1 MSTTFFTVDKLLRAF
16 ESAVAQGVDTVD
28 SFLEALTTESRP
40 LEDWCYEGS
49 NRMKTEMVHRLRA
62 RAGRDDGQAQLLLAI
77 MHSHPHG
84 HDCDFEEAARLFML
98 AAGQGATKAQFWHGL
113 FHLSTRG
120 YEDDGNAEAMRLF
133 GIAAE
138 RDDLDARQYLEYLR
152 TEQFIMGPYLPTH
165 VKMSGCFRP

>member
-62 RAGRDDGQAQLLLAI
+62 RAGRDDG
-77 MHSHPHG
+77 HSV
-84 HDCDFEEAARLFML
+84 D
-98 AAGQGATKAQFWHGL
+98 
-113 FHLSTRG
+113 
-120 YEDDGNAEAMRLF
+120 
-133 GIAAE
+133 
-138 RDDLDARQYLEYLR
+138 
-152 TEQFIMGPYLPTH
+152 
-165 VKMSGCFRP
+165 